1 MSYGYVIKLFDE
13 IDEKLF
19 FKMDGNSKLLHLLII
34 LITEKNFFQPK
45 LFKIFCDHFMKI
57 IDTNMGKIIIEL
69 FLRRT
74 KLENSHNNAI
84 NLFDEIIDCDDLY
97 TENIILN
104 YLKHCCESSQCSKI
118 LSKLK
123 SPYEILKTT
132 KKSDFVNF
140 LAKIDKIDIV
150 IESLLKHSN
159 LDNFLKQKDVKTNLD
174 SINKSKFGSIL
185 QQKWKDKF
193 NKYF

>member
-57 IDTNMGKIIIEL
+57 IDTNMGKIIIEKMIKNNNNSFIAKRVKDEIYKNLLPIILDPHNKKIINL

-104 YLKHCCESSQCSKI
+104 VKTKFCFSKI
-118 LSKLK
+118 KK
-123 SPYEILKTT
+123 KVFKT
-132 KKSDFVNF
+132 
-140 LAKIDKIDIV
+140 
-150 IESLLKHSN
+150 LL
-159 LDNFLKQKDVKTNLD
+159 
-174 SINKSKFGSIL
+174 
-185 QQKWKDKF
+185 
-193 NKYF
+193 